1 MRYFSKTELGYQTLQ
16 NRKSNLN
23 ARQRRLLVLI
33 DTEDFEQL
41 NPTQRNHFAPQT
53 LITELIT
60 LGLIESRIPSYQPNS
75 LNLVNADHA
84 THIHTK
90 LFSKANDALTPPS
103 AFAAPLNNPMIPV
116 PVLLSFE
123 HVKILM
129 IDHLQKYC
137 GLMAAQHIEKIKEAN
152 DLYQLKR
159 CQMQWMTLLQES
171 RMSPH
176 TLRQSL
182 KQINLSL
189 DNLPNHAEKNQI
201 LSLINA

>member
-16 NRKSNLN
+16 NRQSNLN

-41 NPTQRNHFAPQT
+41 NPTQKNHFAPQN
-53 LITELIT
+53 LIAELIT
-60 LGLIESRIPSYQPNS
+60 LGLIESQLPSIQS
-75 LNLVNADHA
+75 TQLNLANVDQA
-84 THIHTK
+84 THFHSTV
-90 LFSKANDALTPPS
+90 FNKASDKIDHPS
-103 AFAAPLNNPMIPV
+103 AFAEPLNNPMIPV

-123 HVKILM
+123 QVKILM
-129 IDHLQKYC
+129 IDHLREYC
-137 GLMAAQHIEKIKEAN
+137 GLMAAQHIENIQQAT

-171 RMSPH
+171 RMSPQ
-176 TLRQSL
+176 TLRHSL

-189 DNLPNHAEKNQI
+189 DNPPNPVEKDQM